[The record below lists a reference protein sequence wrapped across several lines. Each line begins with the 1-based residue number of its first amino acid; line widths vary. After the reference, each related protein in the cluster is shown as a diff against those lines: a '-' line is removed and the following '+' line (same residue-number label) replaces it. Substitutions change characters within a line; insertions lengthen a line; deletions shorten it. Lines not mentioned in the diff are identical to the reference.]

1 MLISRGREKVIK
13 VFYDDPY
20 IELYVK
26 EVAELSTS
34 AFARVHQYLNEY
46 SSMGML
52 HRRGTKRRIYF
63 RANLDEPKLLKIF
76 EYLEVL
82 RREDFFSRNKRF
94 ERVLNRFLQTLISEA
109 EHDILLVGLFGS
121 LARGEWTKES
131 DIDMLVVT
139 SNSFGKDEV
148 IPLIERAKRN
158 ISGLYHL
165 APVSLTV
172 SRYKESAIQNNTF
185 FQNFWKDRIIL
196 YNEFMF
202 WQLIPK
208 RRVE

>member
-1 MLISRGREKVIK
+1 MFISRGREKVIK
-13 VFYDDPY
+13 VFYHNPY

-26 EVAELSTS
+26 EVAELSNS

-46 SSMGML
+46 SSMGLL
-52 HRRGTKRRIYF
+52 HRRGTKRRVYF
-63 RANLDEPKLLKIF
+63 KANLNEPKLLKIFEYLEVLRREEFFSRNKLDEPKLLKIF

-131 DIDMLVVT
+131 DIDILVVT
-139 SNSFGKDEV
+139 SNSFGKDEI

-158 ISGLYHL
+158 ISPSPCFAHCI
-165 APVSLTV
+165 
-172 SRYKESAIQNNTF
+172 KI
-185 FQNFWKDRIIL
+185 
-196 YNEFMF
+196 
-202 WQLIPK
+202 
-208 RRVE
+208 